1 MRYRRLTRA
10 ALGAMMAA
18 ATVCLVAPVNASTP
32 KVGQPAPDFTVTT
45 FGGHVV
51 KLADLKG
58 DVVILNFWAT
68 WCGPCRRE
76 LPLLEEFF
84 RTYNQYGFQVFA
96 VATEN
101 SVSESQLRP
110 LASKLTIPF
119 VRRLKGPYRDLDAVP
134 TNYVIDRNGKIAYAQ
149 AGAIDIDTF
158 NAVVIPLLQAPI
170 PSDTA
175 AAVTPSTTSASS
187 LPPSRG
193 ATTAS
198 P

>member
-1 MRYRRLTRA
+1 MRYRKLTRA
-10 ALGAMMAA
+10 VLGAMMAV
-18 ATVCLVAPVNASTP
+18 ATVCPVAPANSSTP
-32 KVGQPAPDFTVTT
+32 KVGQPAPDFTVTS
-45 FGGHVV
+45 FGGRVV

-76 LPLLEEFF
+76 LPMLEEFF
-84 RTYNQYGFQVFA
+84 RSYNQYGFQVFA
-96 VATEN
+96 VATED

-170 PSDTA
+170 PRDPTA
-175 AAVTPSTTSASS
+175 VATPSTTSTTSP
-187 LPPSRG
+187 PPSSG
-193 ATTAS
+193 AIRVS

>member
-1 MRYRRLTRA
+1 MRYRKLTRA
-10 ALGAMMAA
+10 VLGAMVVAA
-18 ATVCLVAPVNASTP
+18 ALCLLVPANASTP

-45 FGGHVV
+45 FSGREV
-51 KLADLKG
+51 KLADLRG

-76 LPLLEEFF
+76 LPLLEAFF

-110 LASKLTIPF
+110 LASKLTIPC

-158 NAVVIPLLQAPI
+158 NTVVIPLLQAPI
-170 PSDTA
+170 PPEPPANSA
-175 AAVTPSTTSASS
+175 PSMTSTSS
-187 LPPSRG
+187 PPAL
-193 ATTAS
+193 ATTRAS
-198 P
+198 L

>member
-1 MRYRRLTRA
+1 M
-10 ALGAMMAA
+10 
-18 ATVCLVAPVNASTP
+18 
-32 KVGQPAPDFTVTT
+32 
-45 FGGHVV
+45 
-51 KLADLKG
+51 
-58 DVVILNFWAT
+58 
-68 WCGPCRRE
+68 
-76 LPLLEEFF
+76 
-84 RTYNQYGFQVFA
+84 FA

-158 NAVVIPLLQAPI
+158 NAVVIPLLQAQI
-170 PSDTA
+170 PRDPTA
-175 AAVTPSTTSASS
+175 VATPSTTSTTSP
-187 LPPSRG
+187 PPSSG
-193 ATTAS
+193 AATVS

>member
-1 MRYRRLTRA
+1 MRYRKLTRA
-10 ALGAMMAA
+10 VLGAMIAG
-18 ATVCLVAPVNASTP
+18 ATVCLVAPASASTP

-45 FGGHVV
+45 FGGRVV

-84 RTYNQYGFQVFA
+84 RSYSQYGFQVFA

-110 LASKLTIPF
+110 LALKLTIPF
-119 VRRLKGPYRDLDAVP
+119 VRRLRGPYRDLDAVP

-170 PSDTA
+170 PHDPA
-175 AAVTPSTTSASS
+175 AAATPSTTSTTSP
-187 LPPSRG
+187 PPSSG
-193 ATTAS
+193 AATVS

>member
-10 ALGAMMAA
+10 VLGAMMAA
-18 ATVCLVAPVNASTP
+18 AAVCPVTPASSWTP

-45 FGGHVV
+45 FGGRVV

-134 TNYVIDRNGKIAYAQ
+134 TNYVIDRNGKIAFAQ
-149 AGAIDIDTF
+149 TGAIDIDTF

-170 PSDTA
+170 PPDPAVA
-175 AAVTPSTTSASS
+175 ATPSTTSIT
-187 LPPSRG
+187 PPPQSG
-193 ATTAS
+193 GTTTLS